1 MMHPCNCS
9 LFRLLVV
16 MCIVLHGLGKT
27 TEAFRT
33 SCEVTRSTKQ
43 VVDDCPDSE
52 EKWKERAAIKNCTA
66 FASQCAEPERL
77 VYHCLIN
84 QYVNQTLE
92 VCAYAQNIVFGLCA
106 SYSFS
111 GNSILLNLRTNCSA
125 FKEKPCPNFYRSD
138 KAYNYPECYE
148 LTKKSTTVAY
158 ISKTMSNQDKT
169 SVPTTLS
176 SNESSNTHEDKTVIE
191 EMVKITIPVVVIG
204 TLAIILLIVL
214 IYLRRKN
221 GKTFC
226 EKPFQKGSKKSNDA
240 RAEKMKMFKTYEKHH
255 DIV

>member
-1 MMHPCNCS
+1 MVHPFNCS
-9 LFRLLVV
+9 LLILVV
-16 MCIVLHGLGKT
+16 MCIVLRGIEKT

-33 SCEVTRSTKQ
+33 SCEATRSTKQ

-111 GNSILLNLRTNCSA
+111 GNSILQNLRTNCSA
-125 FKEKPCPNFYRSD
+125 FKEKPCPIFYRSD

-176 SNESSNTHEDKTVIE
+176 SNESSNTHEDKTVE
-191 EMVKITIPVVVIG
+191 DVVKITIPVVVIG
-204 TLAIILLIVL
+204 TLAILIIIVF
-214 IYLRRKN
+214 IYLRRKK
-221 GKTFC
+221 GRTFC
-226 EKPFQKGSKKSNDA
+226 KKHCPKGSTKSNNA
-240 RAEKMKMFKTYEKHH
+240 RAEEMNLCNQK
-255 DIV
+255 I

>member
-16 MCIVLHGLGKT
+16 MCIVLHGIGKT

-111 GNSILLNLRTNCSA
+111 GNSILQNLRTNCSA

-176 SNESSNTHEDKTVIE
+176 SNASSNTHEDKTVIE
-191 EMVKITIPVVVIG
+191 DVVKITIPVVVIG
-204 TLAIILLIVL
+204 TLAILIIIVL
-214 IYLRRKN
+214 IYLRRKK
-221 GKTFC
+221 GRTFC
-226 EKPFQKGSKKSNDA
+226 KKHCPKGSKKSNDA
-240 RAEKMKMFKTYEKHH
+240 RAEEMNLCNQN
-255 DIV
+255 I